1 MQAPV
6 DLTAAGGVGVG
17 VRGQRKPVVT
27 GGEGGGG
34 AKKASCDRAPTNQ
47 CVPDTP
53 VSIHCRINA
62 LPEKMRFFFP
72 SPILKHV

>member
-6 DLTAAGGVGVG
+6 DLTAAGGG
-17 VRGQRKPVVT
+17 
-27 GGEGGGG
+27 GGGG
-34 AKKASCDRAPTNQ
+34 AKKASCDRGGGGGAKKASCDWTPTNQ

-62 LPEKMRFFFP
+62 LPEKMRRFFFP
-72 SPILKHV
+72 SPILKYV